1 MCGIA
6 GLIHLA
12 RGLGQ
17 QELEA
22 RVVGMTNAI
31 AHRGPDADGVW
42 VDAACGLA
50 LGHRRLSIVDLSPAG
65 AQPMISRS
73 GRYVTVFNGE
83 LYNYETLR
91 AELSLTAWR
100 GHSDT
105 EVLLEAI
112 ETWGLAAVLKRAVGM
127 FAFALWDVAARS
139 LFLVR
144 DRFGEKPLYY
154 GLAGGSLLFG
164 SELKALT
171 VSPAWHGEIDRDAL
185 DDYTRHGVIHAPR
198 SIYRNVKKL
207 PAGNL
212 LRIELKDAPRAL
224 ELQPQAFWS
233 LEEVAVRQIAPVAD
247 ALAIDQLEILLK
259 QSVAGQ
265 MVADVPVGA
274 FLSGGVDSSTI
285 VALMQLQASR
295 PVRTFS
301 IGFNESAYNE
311 ANHAKAVAAHLRT
324 DHTELYVTP
333 EQARSVIPHL
343 PRMFDEPF
351 GDSSQ
356 IPTFLVAQL
365 ARAQVKVSL
374 SGDGAD
380 ELFGGYNR
388 YFWAERYWQRMR
400 GMPKVLRSLGAV
412 GLRAVSPANWDTLWR
427 ALPRGA
433 QIVQPGD
440 KLYKLAELALAR
452 DGHEAYSWLI
462 AQYRMRDSLVL
473 GVGESVRPGAHSLW
487 ERKDRS
493 LADNM
498 MLADARCYLPDDIL
512 VKVDRASM
520 AVGLETRAPFLDHR
534 IAEFALSLPI
544 GQKIRDGVGKWLL
557 RQVLYRHV
565 PASLIERPKM
575 GFGVPIDAWLR
586 GPLREWAEDL
596 LNPSRMAAEGYLN
609 VAPIRLAWQEH
620 QSGRRNRQHFLWNV
634 LMFEAWMREIGL
646 S

>member
-31 AHRGPDADGVW
+31 AHRGPDADGAW

-65 AQPMISRS
+65 AQPMVSHS

-91 AELSLTAWR
+91 AALPPTAWR

-112 ETWGLAAVLKRAVGM
+112 ETWGLAVVLKRAVGM
-127 FAFALWDVAARS
+127 YAFALWDVAARA
-139 LFLVR
+139 LYLVR

-154 GLAGGSLLFG
+154 GMGGGAFLFG

-171 VSPAWHGEIDRDAL
+171 VSPGWHGELDRDAL

-198 SIYRNVKKL
+198 SIYLNVKKL
-207 PAGNL
+207 PAGSW
-212 LRIELKDAPRAL
+212 LRIDLKDAPRAL

-233 LEEVAVRQIAPVAD
+233 LEEVAAQPMAAAGDVQAA
-247 ALAIDQLEILLK
+247 DQLEILLR
-259 QSVAGQ
+259 QAVAGQ
-265 MVADVPVGA
+265 MLADVPVGA
-274 FLSGGVDSSTI
+274 FLSGGIDSSTI
-285 VALMQLQASR
+285 VALMQIQASR
-295 PVRTFS
+295 PIKTFS
-301 IGFNESAYNE
+301 IGFHEPGYNE
-311 ANHAKAVAAHLRT
+311 AEHAKAVAAHLHT

-333 EQARSVIPHL
+333 EQARAVIPHL

-365 ARAQVKVSL
+365 ARSQVTVSL
-374 SGDGAD
+374 SGDGGD

-388 YFWAERYWQRMR
+388 YFWAERYWARMR
-400 GMPKVLRSLGAV
+400 GVPEVLRCLGAAGV
-412 GLRAVSPANWDTLWR
+412 RAIPPAVWDVLWR
-427 ALPRGA
+427 VLPERA
-433 QIVQPGD
+433 QLVQPGD
-440 KLYKLAELALAR
+440 KLHKLADLARAR
-452 DGHEAYSWLI
+452 DGHEAYAWLI

-473 GVGESVRPGAHSLW
+473 GVGEPARAGAHAMW
-487 ERKDRS
+487 GREGRV

-498 MLADARCYLPDDIL
+498 MLADARGYLPDDIL
-512 VKVDRASM
+512 VKVDRAAM
-520 AVGLETRAPFLDHR
+520 AVGLETRTPFLDHR
-534 IAEFALSLPI
+534 IAEFALCLPI

-596 LNPSRMAAEGYLN
+596 LNPDRMAAEGYLN
-609 VAPIRLAWQEH
+609 VAPIRLAWREH
-620 QSGRRNRQHFLWNV
+620 QSGHRNRQHFLWNI
-634 LMFEAWMREIGL
+634 LMFEAWMRETRT